1 MPRPLNLAAAMLD
14 SIAAAA
20 DKSGRTFSDQTAHWL
35 LIGRAIE
42 ESAGF
47 DFAKVEA
54 ALVAKRENAELTE
67 TERIVWNAYVHERL
81 MPEFCFQSSS
91 LQNSR
96 TDTMP
101 TTKRRAA
108 QRRALRWAQADI
120 CAGCG
125 AFLPSGKRLPRH
137 HPDTPTFDHV
147 IARSDGGGRTLSNGL
162 LKHQRCNQQRGNK
175 PPTGCDL
182 LWRDLV
188 QARLS
193 MRPRSFKPTFR
204 GGVPNPHSG
213 ESAGPRG
220 LMTITEKTT

>member
-1 MPRPLNLAAAMLD
+1 
-14 SIAAAA
+14 
-20 DKSGRTFSDQTAHWL
+20 
-35 LIGRAIE
+35 
-42 ESAGF
+42 
-47 DFAKVEA
+47 
-54 ALVAKRENAELTE
+54 
-67 TERIVWNAYVHERL
+67 
-81 MPEFCFQSSS
+81 
-91 LQNSR
+91 
-96 TDTMP
+96 MP

-137 HPDTPTFDHV
+137 HLDTPTFDHV

-175 PPTGCDL
+175 PQTGCDL

-213 ESAGPRG
+213 ERAGPRG
-220 LMTITEKTT
+220 LVIITEKTT